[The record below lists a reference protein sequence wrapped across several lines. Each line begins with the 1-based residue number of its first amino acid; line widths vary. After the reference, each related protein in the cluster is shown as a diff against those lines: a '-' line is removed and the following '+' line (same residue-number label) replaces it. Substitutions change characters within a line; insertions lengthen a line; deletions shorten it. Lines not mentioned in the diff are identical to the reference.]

1 MGTLTPKG
9 AGLRQLS
16 RFEEGLPFD
25 QTIALDPNYGW
36 ASASKGEALREKG
49 RLEDALTTLDRAV
62 ALEADSDQPVSYPQA
77 AR

>member
-1 MGTLTPKG
+1 M
-9 AGLRQLS
+9 S

-49 RLEDALTTLDRAV
+49 RLEDALTTLDWAV
-62 ALEADSDQPVSYPQA
+62 ALERTPINRFLYPQA
-77 AR
+77 AK